1 MVVAL
6 AQALGH
12 HLCVPNQ
19 YMGGGLLVKGIQGVW
34 FDSGRNDVYSGVST
48 EAPFGK
54 LLCWDDISPKRGK
67 YKLGP
72 LDACHRSRCREPSTL
87 IRLGKAMQ

>member
-1 MVVAL
+1 MAL

-34 FDSGRNDVYSGVST
+34 FDSGRNEVYSGVST

-54 LLCWDDISPKRGK
+54 LLC
-67 YKLGP
+67 
-72 LDACHRSRCREPSTL
+72 
-87 IRLGKAMQ
+87 

>member
-1 MVVAL
+1 MMQEWQKWRGNKRRQTQMVVAL

-34 FDSGRNDVYSGVST
+34 FDSGRNEVYSGVST
-48 EAPFGK
+48 EASFEK
-54 LLCWDDISPKRGK
+54 ML
-67 YKLGP
+67 Y
-72 LDACHRSRCREPSTL
+72 
-87 IRLGKAMQ
+87 